1 MDKVLVFIETY
12 QPFRHIVVAILILF
26 LGHRLVRL
34 AARWIER
41 AMTQAHVEA
50 TVTRFISNI
59 SYFVMFAIVII
70 ITLGQLGIQTTSL
83 LAMLSA
89 AGLAIGLAL
98 QGSLANLAAGLLL
111 IIFRPFKVGD
121 FIEAAGVQG
130 TVQEVHILTT
140 IMHSIDNLRL
150 IVPNSQIMS
159 SIITNYSVTDT
170 RRVAL
175 TITVSYDDDLQQV
188 KQLLHTLVA
197 EHPLVLKEPAP
208 VVGVS
213 DLAES
218 GINFA
223 VRVWVQ
229 RRDVQT
235 VQFDLREQIKRAFDQ
250 HGITMP
256 YPQRTVYVRNGTGL
270 ESPART
276 TMGQKQQEGQGHA
289 LHE

>member
-1 MDKVLVFIETY
+1 MT
-12 QPFRHIVVAILILF
+12 RGHI
-26 LGHRLVRL
+26 
-34 AARWIER
+34 
-41 AMTQAHVEA
+41 EA
-50 TVTRFISNI
+50 TVTRFVANI
-59 SYFVMFAIVII
+59 SYFVMISVVII

-83 LAMLSA
+83 LAMLGA

-98 QGSLANLAAGLLL
+98 QGSLSNLAAGLLL

-121 FIEAAGVQG
+121 FIATAGVQG

-140 IMHSIDNLRL
+140 IMHSADNLRL
-150 IVPNSQIMS
+150 TVPNSQITNS
-159 SIITNYSVTDT
+159 VITNYSVTDT
-170 RRVAL
+170 RLASL
-175 TITVSYDDDLQQV
+175 TITVSYEDDLQQV
-188 KQLLHTLVA
+188 KQILQTLVA
-197 EHPLVLKEPAP
+197 EHPLILKEPAP
-208 VVGVS
+208 VIGVS

-229 RRDVQT
+229 RRDLQK
-235 VQFDLREQIKRAFDQ
+235 VQFDLREQIKLAFDQ

-270 ESPART
+270 GSPAVAIP
-276 TMGQKQQEGQGHA
+276 GQKQQEGQDHE

>member
-1 MDKVLVFIETY
+1 MDKVIVFIETY
-12 QPFRHIVVAILILF
+12 QPFRHLVVAILILF
-26 LGHRLVRL
+26 LGHRLARL

-41 AMTQAHVEA
+41 AMIRAQIEP
-50 TVTRFISNI
+50 TVTRFVATI
-59 SYFVMFAIVII
+59 SYFMMFAIVII

-98 QGSLANLAAGLLL
+98 QGSLSNLAAGLLL

-130 TVQEVHILTT
+130 TVHEVHILTT
-140 IMHSIDNLRL
+140 IMHSADNLRL
-150 IVPNSQIMS
+150 TVPNSQITN

-170 RRVAL
+170 RLASL
-175 TITVSYDDDLQQV
+175 TITVSYEDDLQQV
-188 KQLLHTLVA
+188 KQILQTLVA

-208 VVGVS
+208 VVGVT

-223 VRVWVQ
+223 VRVWAQ
-229 RRDVQT
+229 RRDIQK
-235 VQFDLREQIKRAFDQ
+235 VQFDLREQIKLAFDQ

-270 ESPART
+270 GSPAVAIL
-276 TMGQKQQEGQGHA
+276 GQQQEGQGHE

>member
-1 MDKVLVFIETY
+1 MDKILVFIETY
-12 QPFRHIVVAILILF
+12 NPFRHLLIAILILV
-26 LGHRLVRL
+26 LGHRLARL

-41 AMTQAHVEA
+41 AMTRAHIEP
-50 TVTRFISNI
+50 TVTRFVSNI
-59 SYFVMFAIVII
+59 SYFVMFSIVII

-121 FIEAAGVQG
+121 FVEAAGVQG
-130 TVQEVHILTT
+130 AVQEVHILTT
-140 IMHSIDNLRL
+140 IMHSADNLRL

-170 RRVAL
+170 RLAAL

-188 KQLLHTLVA
+188 KQLLQTLVA

-208 VVGVS
+208 VIGVA

-229 RRDVQT
+229 RRDLQK
-235 VQFDLREQIKRAFDQ
+235 VQFDLREQIKLAFDQ
-250 HGITMP
+250 YGITMP

-270 ESPART
+270 ESPAVAT
-276 TMGQKQQEGQGHA
+276 LGQKQQESQGHE

>member
-1 MDKVLVFIETY
+1 VFIETY
-12 QPFRHIVVAILILF
+12 QPLRHLVVAILILF
-26 LGHRLVRL
+26 LGHRLARL
-34 AARWIER
+34 ASRWIER
-41 AMTQAHVEA
+41 AMTRAHVEP
-50 TVTRFISNI
+50 TVTRFAANI
-59 SYFVMFAIVII
+59 SYFFMFTIVLI

-111 IIFRPFKVGD
+111 IIFRPYKAGD

-130 TVQEVHILTT
+130 TVHEVHILTT

-150 IVPNSQIMS
+150 IVPNSQITS
-159 SIITNYSVTDT
+159 SVITNYSVTDT

-197 EHPLVLKEPAP
+197 AHPLVLKEPAP

-223 VRVWVQ
+223 VRMWVQ
-229 RRDVQT
+229 RRDLQT
-235 VQFDLREQIKRAFDQ
+235 VQFDLREQIKLAFDQ

-256 YPQRTVYVRNGTGL
+256 YPQRTVYVRHGTGL
-270 ESPART
+270 DSPALASVR
-276 TMGQKQQEGQGHA
+276 QKQQESQGHA
-289 LHE
+289 LPE